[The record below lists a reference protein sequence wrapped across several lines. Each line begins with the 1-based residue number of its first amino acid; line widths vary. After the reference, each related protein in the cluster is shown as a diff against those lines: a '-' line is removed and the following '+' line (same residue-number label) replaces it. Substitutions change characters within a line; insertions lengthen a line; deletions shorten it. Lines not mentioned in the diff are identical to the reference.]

1 MNADLRRIIDNCR
14 VHLPGALDAG
24 IQLALFSTLQDFF
37 DGSNCWTEDI
47 EFSAVPDQLEYVVVP
62 AGTTTITRLAGVWN
76 SDDQY
81 ISASM
86 RTPGD
91 IRLAFSPSQADTYT
105 ARVILNVTDPTTRD
119 GYPEFPDWVAKKYG
133 VGLTD
138 GVLGY
143 MMAQPAKPYSN
154 ERLGIFHMRRFRS
167 TVARAK
173 VEASHENVYRGQNWK
188 FPQTF
193 ASRNWR

>member
-14 VHLPGALDAG
+14 VNLPGALDAG

-37 DGSNCWTEDI
+37 DGSNIWTEDI
-47 EFSAVPDQLEYVVVP
+47 QFDVTPDEQNYSVVP
-62 AGTTTITRLAGVWN
+62 PGVSAITRLIGVWN

-81 ISASM
+81 VSASM

-91 IRLAFSPSQADTYT
+91 LYLAFQPSQADTFT
-105 ARVILNVTDPTTRD
+105 ARVALTITDPTNRE
-119 GYPEFPDWVAKKYG
+119 GYPEFPDWILKKYG
-133 VGLTD
+133 VGLID

-143 MMAQPAKPYSN
+143 MMSQPAKPYSN

-167 TVARAK
+167 VVARAK
-173 VEASHENVYRGQNWK
+173 VEVAHENVYRGQNWK